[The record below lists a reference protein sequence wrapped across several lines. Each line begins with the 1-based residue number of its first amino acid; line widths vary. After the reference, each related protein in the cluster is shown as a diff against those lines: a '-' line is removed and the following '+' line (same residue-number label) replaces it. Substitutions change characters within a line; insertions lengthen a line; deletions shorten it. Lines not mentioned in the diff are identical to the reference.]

1 MKILKIIWNVV
12 STTVIVVLTLI
23 AVFNLACYV
32 KKQNTG
38 EVCPTVLGHGIA
50 VVISGS
56 MAPEIQVDDLVV
68 FAKTDDYGMRDVVVY
83 EGNTYPVTH
92 RIVAMRTDDAGKTW
106 VTTRGDANNTDD
118 DEFPADRIV
127 GEVVLVIPKVGKVQT
142 FLQSPLGML
151 MLMLVAVALVVS
163 VEIGE
168 MIRRNKIRRSRR
180 GW

>member
-1 MKILKIIWNVV
+1 MKILKMLWNIV
-12 STTVIVVLTLI
+12 STALIVVLALI
-23 AVFNLACYV
+23 AVFNLTCYV

-68 FAKTDDYGMRDVVVY
+68 FAKKDEYGIRDVIVY

-92 RIVAMRTDDAGKTW
+92 RIVAMRTDGDGKTW

-127 GEVVLVIPKVGKVQT
+127 GEVVLVIPKVGKIQT

-168 MIRRNKIRRSRR
+168 MIRRNNIRRSRR
-180 GW
+180 GG

>member
-1 MKILKIIWNVV
+1 MKILKTVWNVV
-12 STTVIVVLTLI
+12 STAVIVLLALV
-23 AVFNLACYV
+23 AVFNLTCYV

-38 EVCPTVLGHGIA
+38 EVCPTVLGLGLA

-56 MAPEIQVDDLVV
+56 MEPEIQVDDLVV
-68 FAKTDDYGMRDVVVY
+68 FAKTDDYAVRDVIVY

-92 RIVAMRTDDAGKTW
+92 RIVAMRTDGAGNTW
-106 VTTRGDANNTDD
+106 VTTRGDANNVDD
-118 DEFPADRIV
+118 DEFAADRIV

-142 FLQSPLGML
+142 FLQSPIGML
-151 MLMLVAVALVVS
+151 VLMLVAVALVVS

-168 MIRRNKIRRSRR
+168 MLRRNKIKRSRR